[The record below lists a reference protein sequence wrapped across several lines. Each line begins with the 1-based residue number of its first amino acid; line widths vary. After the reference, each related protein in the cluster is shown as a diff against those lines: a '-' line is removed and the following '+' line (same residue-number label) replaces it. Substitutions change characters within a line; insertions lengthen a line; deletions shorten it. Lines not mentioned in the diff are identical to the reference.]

1 MGINYSRIIAELM
14 FYCKRYTLS
23 ASAYV
28 RARTAPVP
36 CLDSPPLKGYPVD
49 NGGEKWG

>member
-1 MGINYSRIIAELM
+1 MISELM
-14 FYCKRYTLS
+14 FYDKGAALS

-28 RARTAPVP
+28 RAETTAARS
-36 CLDSPPLKGYPVD
+36 LDTPAAKGYPVD